1 MGWDIT
7 YHPIAESEIRDIYFR
22 ALEDGA
28 LDDALE
34 GLESATSP
42 DGKAVRFIISHQGDP
57 ASEQGIAHVDAI
69 RDAGKDY

>member
-28 LDDALE
+28 LVAELQQRFQIEPFYMEQLQERIEEARSISAEMPFEKGHALY
-34 GLESATSP
+34 LSL
-42 DGKAVRFIISHQGDP
+42 IHI
-57 ASEQGIAHVDAI
+57 
-69 RDAGKDY
+69 